1 MDVREFLRPDLRD
14 LVYHG
19 VETLAAIAKEI
30 GMEESQL
37 VKVSFFCV
45 CVCLFVVHERG

>member
-19 VETLAAIAKEI
+19 VESLSSIAKEI
-30 GMEESQL
+30 GMEVSQL
-37 VKVSFFCV
+37 VKVRFC
-45 CVCLFVVHERG
+45 LA